1 MARSPAANALCTELQ
16 RIIRIRLKFSFQ
28 ISVSPNEASMNV
40 KVLQS
45 CYSLSYTLHASVYRA
60 GCQLPPRQRVLGIY
74 RLSITL
80 FSGEKLRNLSLD
92 LCCPGAIMW
101 SLIG

>member
-1 MARSPAANALCTELQ
+1 
-16 RIIRIRLKFSFQ
+16 
-28 ISVSPNEASMNV
+28 MNV

-45 CYSLSYTLHASVYRA
+45 CYNLYYIVHATVYQT
-60 GCQLPPRQRVLGIY
+60 GYQPPPRGLVLGIY

-80 FSGEKLRNLSLD
+80 FSGEKLRDLSDD
-92 LCCPGAIMW
+92 LCYPGAIMW